1 MYPAT
6 GPLAPFGEANKFVI
20 GAIQQ
25 TLKSGLTIGG
35 RKYDV
40 EIITKDSQ
48 SSANRAGETAADLIL
63 KDKIDLMVA
72 GNTPETANPV
82 SDQCELNEVPCV
94 ATLCPWQP
102 WFFGRKGDP
111 AKGFNWTYLFF
122 WGLEDVIAVFTNLW
136 KSVPTN
142 KVVGGLFPNDADG
155 NAWGDPQRGFPPVL
169 AKDGFKLVDPGRFQN
184 LTADFSAQI
193 AAFKK
198 DNAEIVTGV
207 LIPPDIKTFLTQA
220 RQQGFRPKVVT
231 VGKALLFPASV
242 EALGELGDGMTTE
255 VWWTPTVPYKS
266 SLTGQSAKQLADAY
280 EASTKKQWT
289 QPIGFVHA
297 LFEVAI
303 DTFKRTKDLGS
314 QGVDPRRDG
323 RHQPRHDRRQRLLG
337 QGAGEER
344 DQDAARG
351 RTVGARQEVQVR
363 ADRRRQ
369 PDRAERPGRGQAQ
382 ADRLTLFA
390 ARGARRRRRATPAP
404 RRPMGE
410 VLELAGVR
418 KSFGALRVIDDLS
431 LAVASGELVG
441 VIGPNGAGKTTL
453 LNLVSGDLRADAGS
467 IRFRGEEIG
476 AAPPHE
482 RCRRGIGRSYQI
494 PQPFGGMTVFENLL
508 VAATFGAA
516 CPRTRRAARASRCST
531 APGSG
536 GTRTRSPGGCTL
548 LDRKRLELARALA
561 TQPQLLLLDEIAGGL
576 TEHEARELVA
586 LIRRSRPR
594 ARRWSGSSTSCTRS
608 SRSPTGSSRSTS
620 ARSSPTGRPTR

>member
-1 MYPAT
+1 MTRPTDKRRRKVLKSGAALATAGVAASLGFPAIAQATRKLKIGYVYPAT

-40 EIITKDSQ
+40 EIVTKDSQ

-63 KDKIDLMVA
+63 KDKIDFMVA

-82 SDQCELNEVPCV
+82 SDQCELNGVPCV

-111 AKGFNWTYLFF
+111 AKGFDWTYLFF

-155 NAWGDPQRGFPPVL
+155 NAWGDPARGFPPAL

-207 LIPPDIKTFLTQA
+207 LIPPDIRTFLTQA

-242 EALGELGDGMTTE
+242 EALGDLGDGMTTE

-280 EASTKKQWT
+280 EAATKKQWT

-303 DTFKRTKDLGS
+303 DTFKRTQDLGS
-314 QGVDPRRDG
+314 KASIRDAMVATN
-323 RHQPRHDRRQRLLG
+323 LN
-337 QGAGEER
+337 
-344 DQDAARG
+344 
-351 RTVGARQEVQVR
+351 TIVGNVAWGKGPVKNV
-363 ADRRRQ
+363 
-369 PDRAERPGRGQAQ
+369 
-382 ADRLTLFA
+382 TK
-390 ARGARRRRRATPAP
+390 TP
-404 RRPMGE
+404 
-410 VLELAGVR
+410 LAGGQWVR
-418 KSFGALRVIDDLS
+418 GKKHKY
-431 LAVASGELVG
+431 ELIV
-441 VIGPNGAGKTTL
+441 VDNQTAPNVPVAGKL
-453 LNLVSGDLRADAGS
+453 KL
-467 IRFRGEEIG
+467 IG
-476 AAPPHE
+476 
-482 RCRRGIGRSYQI
+482 
-494 PQPFGGMTVFENLL
+494 
-508 VAATFGAA
+508 
-516 CPRTRRAARASRCST
+516 
-531 APGSG
+531 
-536 GTRTRSPGGCTL
+536 
-548 LDRKRLELARALA
+548 
-561 TQPQLLLLDEIAGGL
+561 
-576 TEHEARELVA
+576 
-586 LIRRSRPR
+586 
-594 ARRWSGSSTSCTRS
+594 
-608 SRSPTGSSRSTS
+608 
-620 ARSSPTGRPTR
+620 

>member
-1 MYPAT
+1 MKRNVDQRRREVLKSGAALATAGVAGSLGFPAIAQGTRKLKIGYVYPAT

-82 SDQCELNEVPCV
+82 SDQCELNEIPCV
-94 ATLCPWQP
+94 STLCPWQP

-111 AKGFNWTYLFF
+111 AKGFNWTYHFF

-155 NAWGDPQRGFPPVL
+155 NAWGDPQRGFPPAL

-198 DNAEIVTGV
+198 DNAEIITGV
-207 LIPPDIKTFLTQA
+207 LIPPDIRTFLTQA
-220 RQQGFRPKVVT
+220 RQQGFKPKVVT

-242 EALGELGDGMTTE
+242 EALGDLGNGMTTE
-255 VWWTPTVPYKS
+255 VWWAPTVPYKS
-266 SLTGQSAKQLADAY
+266 SLTGQSAKALADAY

-314 QGVDPRRDG
+314 KAAIRDAMVATNLNTIVGNVSWGKGPVKNVTKTPLAGGQWVPGKKYKYELVVVDNQTAPNVPVAG
-323 RHQPRHDRRQRLLG
+323 KLKLLG
-337 QGAGEER
+337 
-344 DQDAARG
+344 
-351 RTVGARQEVQVR
+351 
-363 ADRRRQ
+363 
-369 PDRAERPGRGQAQ
+369 
-382 ADRLTLFA
+382 
-390 ARGARRRRRATPAP
+390 
-404 RRPMGE
+404 
-410 VLELAGVR
+410 
-418 KSFGALRVIDDLS
+418 
-431 LAVASGELVG
+431 
-441 VIGPNGAGKTTL
+441 
-453 LNLVSGDLRADAGS
+453 
-467 IRFRGEEIG
+467 
-476 AAPPHE
+476 
-482 RCRRGIGRSYQI
+482 
-494 PQPFGGMTVFENLL
+494 
-508 VAATFGAA
+508 
-516 CPRTRRAARASRCST
+516 
-531 APGSG
+531 
-536 GTRTRSPGGCTL
+536 
-548 LDRKRLELARALA
+548 
-561 TQPQLLLLDEIAGGL
+561 
-576 TEHEARELVA
+576 
-586 LIRRSRPR
+586 
-594 ARRWSGSSTSCTRS
+594 
-608 SRSPTGSSRSTS
+608 
-620 ARSSPTGRPTR
+620 

>member
-1 MYPAT
+1 MKRNVDQRRRKVLKDGAALATAGVASSLGFPAIAQGTRKLKIGYVYPAT

-25 TLKSGLTIGG
+25 SLKSGLTIGG
-35 RKYDV
+35 RKV
-40 EIITKDSQ
+40 EIEIITKDSQ

-82 SDQCELNEVPCV
+82 SDQCELNEIPCV
-94 ATLCPWQP
+94 STLCPWQP

-111 AKGFNWTYLFF
+111 AKGFNWTYHFF

-207 LIPPDIKTFLTQA
+207 LIPPDIRTFLTQA

-242 EALGELGDGMTTE
+242 EALGDLGNGMTTE
-255 VWWTPTVPYKS
+255 VWWAPTVPYKS
-266 SLTGQSAKQLADAY
+266 SLTGQSAKALADAY
-280 EASTKKQWT
+280 EAGTKKQWT

-314 QGVDPRRDG
+314 KAAIRDAMVATNLDTIVGNVSWGKGPVRNVTKTPLAGGQWVPGKKTKYELVVVDNQTAPNVPVAG
-323 RHQPRHDRRQRLLG
+323 KLKLLG
-337 QGAGEER
+337 
-344 DQDAARG
+344 
-351 RTVGARQEVQVR
+351 
-363 ADRRRQ
+363 
-369 PDRAERPGRGQAQ
+369 
-382 ADRLTLFA
+382 
-390 ARGARRRRRATPAP
+390 
-404 RRPMGE
+404 
-410 VLELAGVR
+410 
-418 KSFGALRVIDDLS
+418 
-431 LAVASGELVG
+431 
-441 VIGPNGAGKTTL
+441 
-453 LNLVSGDLRADAGS
+453 
-467 IRFRGEEIG
+467 
-476 AAPPHE
+476 
-482 RCRRGIGRSYQI
+482 
-494 PQPFGGMTVFENLL
+494 
-508 VAATFGAA
+508 
-516 CPRTRRAARASRCST
+516 
-531 APGSG
+531 
-536 GTRTRSPGGCTL
+536 
-548 LDRKRLELARALA
+548 
-561 TQPQLLLLDEIAGGL
+561 
-576 TEHEARELVA
+576 
-586 LIRRSRPR
+586 
-594 ARRWSGSSTSCTRS
+594 
-608 SRSPTGSSRSTS
+608 
-620 ARSSPTGRPTR
+620 